1 MANPPAGLS
10 LQSSPRRAAY
20 VAMAMLVTLLMAP
33 LPLAAQDNSGTVSST
48 IGQLPQVAIGQ
59 EYQLSQDPDNPDS
72 PPQFQPVPNG
82 DSDDSNVNSDDDD
95 NSSDDNASSGDND
108 QNQNDDNQDNSDNAA
123 PSDDNAA
130 PQPPGN

>member
-1 MANPPAGLS
+1 
-10 LQSSPRRAAY
+10 
-20 VAMAMLVTLLMAP
+20 MAMLVTLLMAP